1 MEDVCLKTEVHVHV
15 HDQRNTS
22 SKLCFAFFVLINFP
36 SSDPAME
43 HVVNKTSD
51 QHTSKKMSIGQQVL
65 SSLKVQFF
73 SWV

>member
-1 MEDVCLKTEVHVHV
+1 MEDVCLKTEVHD

-22 SKLCFAFFVLINFP
+22 SKLCFAFFCFINFP

-51 QHTSKKMSIGQQVL
+51 QHTSEKMSIGQQFI
-65 SSLKVQFF
+65 SSLKVKFF
-73 SWV
+73 SWA